1 MSSLVVEESSGS
13 AENKRKASEISEISE
28 SEIEIPSPPPIIR
41 EKIDEEF
48 EQDPKLDGWDE
59 AQKQDG
65 KPPLEP
71 KNTDDRT
78 MEVYRVFGEDISV
91 LEVLEELGY
100 KEGDKLP
107 EGDMTTPVEDPNED
121 FKFDY
126 YPTGLVTV
134 VADTIKDMPDDI
146 KDTLDKDSSKG
157 EIMYQIVG
165 YLNHYGNWKDKKIIP
180 QEQIETI
187 RNKYSEGRLKT
198 GGKKRRRKTKR
209 RKSRRKRK
217 TKKRKRTRR
226 KGRKR
231 RKRKTRR

>member
-1 MSSLVVEESSGS
+1 MSNRSGS
-13 AENKRKASEISEISE
+13 TGKRKASEISESDI
-28 SEIEIPSPPPIIR
+28 EIESPPPIIR
-41 EKIDEEF
+41 DNDDISTPFTETDT
-48 EQDPKLDGWDE
+48 LDGWDE

-78 MEVYRVFGEDISV
+78 MDVYKVLGEDISV

-121 FKFDY
+121 FKIDY

-134 VADTIKDMPDDI
+134 VADTIKDMPDGI
-146 KDTLDKDSSKG
+146 KDTLDEDSSKG

-165 YLNHYGNWKDKKIIP
+165 YLNYFGKTKDKKIISK
-180 QEQIETI
+180 EELEAI
-187 RNKYSEGRLKT
+187 RSKYSEGRLKT